1 MSSKCKI
8 LDFLSPHT
16 LEEMYEGSEEG
27 ILLIL
32 GKKII
37 TNNLVRL
44 KVRDRV
50 HKDNCV
56 ADSQEQL
63 GEVEIGDLRFFVKST
78 CLNTSQWRRSLV
90 PGRGMLVA
98 RIEDLDTEGLV
109 ESRPLPDHKTH
120 PVIRRN

>member
-1 MSSKCKI
+1 MTSKSKI

-16 LEEMYEGSEEG
+16 LEEMYERHEEG

-37 TNNLVRL
+37 TGGLVRL
-44 KVRDRV
+44 RVRDAV
-50 HKDNCV
+50 HEDNCV

-63 GEVEIGDLRFFVKST
+63 GEVEIGDPRFFVKSP
-78 CLNTSQWRRSLV
+78 CLNTPQWRRSLV

-98 RIEDLDTEGLV
+98 RIELRL
-109 ESRPLPDHKTH
+109 
-120 PVIRRN
+120 RRL

>member
-1 MSSKCKI
+1 MTSKSKI

-16 LEEMYEGSEEG
+16 LEEMYEGHQEG

-37 TNNLVRL
+37 TGGLVRL
-44 KVRDRV
+44 WVRDAV
-50 HKDNCV
+50 HEDNCV

-63 GEVEIGDLRFFVKST
+63 GDVEIGDLRFFVKST
-78 CLNTSQWRRSLV
+78 CLNTPQWRRSLV

-98 RIEDLDTEGLV
+98 RIENLDTEGLAD
-109 ESRPLPDHKTH
+109 SRALPDHKTH
-120 PVIRRN
+120 PVLRRN

>member
-44 KVRDRV
+44 RV
-50 HKDNCV
+50 QDAVHGDNCV

-63 GEVEIGDLRFFVKST
+63 GEVEVGDLRFFVKST
-78 CLNTSQWRRSLV
+78 CLNTPQWRRSLV

-98 RIEDLDTEGLV
+98 RI
-109 ESRPLPDHKTH
+109 
-120 PVIRRN
+120 

>member
-1 MSSKCKI
+1 MNSKCKI
-8 LDFLSPHT
+8 LNFLSPHT

-44 KVRDRV
+44 WVRDAV
-50 HKDNCV
+50 HEDNCV

-63 GEVEIGDLRFFVKST
+63 GEVEVGDLRIFVKST
-78 CLNTSQWRRSLV
+78 CLNTPLWRRSLV

-98 RIEDLDTEGLV
+98 RIEDLDTEDLV
-109 ESRPLPDHKTH
+109 ESRALPDHKTH
-120 PVIRRN
+120 PII

>member
-44 KVRDRV
+44 WVRDAV
-50 HKDNCV
+50 HEDNCV

-63 GEVEIGDLRFFVKST
+63 GEGEVGDLRFFVKST
-78 CLNTSQWRRSLV
+78 CLNTPQWRRSLV

-98 RIEDLDTEGLV
+98 RIEDLDTEGLA

>member
-44 KVRDRV
+44 WVRDAV

-63 GEVEIGDLRFFVKST
+63 GEVEVGDLRFFVKST
-78 CLNTSQWRRSLV
+78 CLNTPQWRRSLV

-98 RIEDLDTEGLV
+98 RIEDLDTKDLA
-109 ESRPLPDHKTH
+109 ESRPLDDHKMH

>member
-44 KVRDRV
+44 WVRDAV
-50 HKDNCV
+50 HEDNCV

-63 GEVEIGDLRFFVKST
+63 GEVEVGDLRFFVKST
-78 CLNTSQWRRSLV
+78 CLNTPQWRRSLV

-98 RIEDLDTEGLV
+98 RIEDLDMKDLA
-109 ESRPLPDHKTH
+109 ESRALPDHKTH

>member
-1 MSSKCKI
+1 MSSKFKI
-8 LDFLSPHT
+8 IDFLSPHT

-44 KVRDRV
+44 WVRDAV
-50 HKDNCV
+50 HEDNCV

-63 GEVEIGDLRFFVKST
+63 GEVEVGDLRFFVKST
-78 CLNTSQWRRSLV
+78 CLNTPQWRRSLV

-98 RIEDLDTEGLV
+98 RIEDLDMKDLA
-109 ESRPLPDHKTH
+109 ESRALPDHKTH

>member
-1 MSSKCKI
+1 MDPKCKI
-8 LDFLSPHT
+8 LDILSPHT

-44 KVRDRV
+44 RVRDEV

-56 ADSQEQL
+56 AYSQDQL
-63 GEVEIGDLRFFVKST
+63 GEVEV
-78 CLNTSQWRRSLV
+78 
-90 PGRGMLVA
+90 
-98 RIEDLDTEGLV
+98 
-109 ESRPLPDHKTH
+109 
-120 PVIRRN
+120 VI

>member
-32 GKKII
+32 GKTII

-44 KVRDRV
+44 WVRDAV

-63 GEVEIGDLRFFVKST
+63 GEVEVGDLRFFVKST
-78 CLNTSQWRRSLV
+78 YLNTPQWRRSLV

-98 RIEDLDTEGLV
+98 RIEDLDTKDLV
-109 ESRPLPDHKTH
+109 ESRPLPDHRTY